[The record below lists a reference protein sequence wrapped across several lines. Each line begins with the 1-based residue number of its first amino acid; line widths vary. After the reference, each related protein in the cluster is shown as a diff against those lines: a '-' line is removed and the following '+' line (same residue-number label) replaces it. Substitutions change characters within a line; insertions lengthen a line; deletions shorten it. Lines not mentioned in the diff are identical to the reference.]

1 METVLYV
8 VLGLIVLVVVA
19 IKAFFAKQGDAKLVI
34 YEKKRT
40 PLVVV
45 DMDDKQVVL
54 KSEIKFENRGT
65 QASVITDMVIRPQ
78 LPFEQ
83 YDGIDVRGKIER
95 SDAPREDDYFEA
107 YIIEVGESMTACVML
122 TLTARKGMDIKE
134 ALSKM
139 VDLPTDVI
147 YTVHS
152 RKPWALKKFR
162 VIFAAEEIAKAAD
175 VKLVED

>member
-8 VLGLIVLVVVA
+8 FLGLILLTIVA
-19 IKAFFAKQGDAKLVI
+19 IKAFFARQGDARLVI

-40 PLVVV
+40 PLVLV
-45 DMDDKQVVL
+45 DMDDKQAVL
-54 KSEIKFENRGT
+54 KSEIKFENCGT
-65 QASVITDMVIRPQ
+65 QASVITDMVARPQ

-107 YIIEVGESMTACVML
+107 FIIEVGESMNACVML
-122 TLTARKGMDIKE
+122 TLTARKGMGIKE
-134 ALSKM
+134 ALSRM
-139 VDLPTDVI
+139 VDLPIDVI

-162 VIFAAEEIAKAAD
+162 VVFSAEEIAKAVD
-175 VKLVED
+175 IKLVED

>member
-65 QASVITDMVIRPQ
+65 QASVITDRDTV
-78 LPFEQ
+78 
-83 YDGIDVRGKIER
+83 DGAAGF
-95 SDAPREDDYFEA
+95 P
-107 YIIEVGESMTACVML
+107 L
-122 TLTARKGMDIKE
+122 TSNQNL
-134 ALSKM
+134 L
-139 VDLPTDVI
+139 
-147 YTVHS
+147 
-152 RKPWALKKFR
+152 
-162 VIFAAEEIAKAAD
+162 
-175 VKLVED
+175 